1 MALRLLH
8 SADWQIGRIYS
19 QFEPDDAA
27 ALFEARFH
35 AVERL
40 AALAVEHQVDA
51 VLVAGDVFDA
61 QTVSDKTIR
70 RLFNAMQG
78 YAGPWVLMPGN
89 HDAALAESVWTRC
102 HRLGV
107 LAGRV
112 IACLEPRVHV
122 VADRFTLLPAPLVQR
137 HTHGDLT
144 GWFAGAITPE
154 GLPRIGLA
162 HGCVLGE
169 LPDEVDSAN
178 PIAAER
184 AATAALDYLALGD
197 WHGTRRID
205 DRTWYAGTPETDRFK
220 GNDSGQALLISIDGP
235 GALPDV
241 QLLRTGRYCWRP
253 LEARLTVASDVDLAL
268 QDLGEAGP
276 DDVLQFS
283 VYGVC
288 DLVGQRRLQQGVE
301 AARARVRALV
311 QVSHGLRLEPTQE
324 DIESLHA
331 DGYVGEVLRQ
341 LRAEQG
347 GPQADRAR
355 DSLVILAGM
364 LDELVGHPAAAA
376 SSSTQI
382 AMQPAAQVGTT
393 SEAPPAAPPSNG
405 IASPAAL
412 MTEPAATGATATAN
426 APNTD
431 PAADPTA
438 FEATP

>member
-35 AVERL
+35 AVERI
-40 AALAVEHQVDA
+40 AALAVEHKVDA

-70 RLFNAMQG
+70 RLFNAMQA
-78 YAGPWVLMPGN
+78 YAGPWVLLPGN
-89 HDAALAESVWTRC
+89 HDAALAESAWTRC

-107 LAGRV
+107 FADRV
-112 IACLEPRVHV
+112 IACLESRAHV
-122 VADRFTLLPAPLVQR
+122 VADRFALLPAPLVQR

-144 GWFAGAITPE
+144 HWFAGATTPE

-162 HGCVLGE
+162 HGCVQGV

-178 PIAAER
+178 PIAADR
-184 AATAALDYLALGD
+184 AATAGLDYLALGD

-220 GNDSGQALLISIDGP
+220 ANDSGQALLVSIAGP
-235 GALPDV
+235 GAMPDV
-241 QLLRTGRYCWRP
+241 QALRTGRYRWRP
-253 LEARLTVASDVDLAL
+253 LEVRLTVASDLDLAL
-268 QDLGEAGP
+268 QELSEAGP
-276 DDVLQFS
+276 DDVLQLS
-283 VYGVC
+283 VSGVC
-288 DLVGQRRLQQGVE
+288 DLAGQRRLHQGVE

-311 QVSHGLRLEPTQE
+311 QASHGLRLEPTQE

-331 DGYVGEVLRQ
+331 DGYVGEVLLQ

-355 DSLVILAGM
+355 DALVILAGM
-364 LDELVGHPAAAA
+364 LDELAGHPAAAV
-376 SSSTQI
+376 SGSTLS
-382 AMQPAAQVGTT
+382 AMEPV
-393 SEAPPAAPPSNG
+393 SEAGTASA
-405 IASPAAL
+405 ASPAGPPTNDLANPLAL
-412 MTEPAATGATATAN
+412 TIEPAPATAPT
-426 APNTD
+426 
-431 PAADPTA
+431 ADPETDSTA
-438 FEATP
+438 AEATP